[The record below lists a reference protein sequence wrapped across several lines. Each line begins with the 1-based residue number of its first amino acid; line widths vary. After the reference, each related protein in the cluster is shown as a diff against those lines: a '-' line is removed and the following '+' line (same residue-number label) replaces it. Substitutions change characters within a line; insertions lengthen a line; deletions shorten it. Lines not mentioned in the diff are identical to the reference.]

1 MRMPWARVSAAALGL
16 LLAGCAEGTGTGT
29 ESGGAAV
36 CTAPS
41 ISVEPTTVPPGGTLT
56 IRGTGFAV
64 GCPDGQGA
72 AEDATPSGVEEPT
85 PLQDIE
91 VLWTQHGTEV
101 TLAEVDADDAFA
113 FTVEVDVP
121 AMVEP
126 GPAAVAVAPAEPVRI
141 TVSPSWTE
149 PPRERGSGG

>member
-1 MRMPWARVSAAALGL
+1 MRTPGAVAALGL
-16 LLAGCAEGTGTGT
+16 LLSGCAGVAGSGT
-29 ESGGAAV
+29 EAA

-41 ISVEPTTVPPGGTLT
+41 ISVEPTTVPPGGTLSV
-56 IRGTGFAV
+56 RGTGFAAGCADSQGV
-64 GCPDGQGA
+64 GEDGTTTGR
-72 AEDATPSGVEEPT
+72 EEPT
-85 PLQDIE
+85 PLRDLE

-101 TLAEVDADDAFA
+101 TLAEVDADDAFG

-126 GPAAVAVAPAEPVRI
+126 GPAAVTVAPAEPVRV

-149 PPRERGSGG
+149 PPRERGGG